1 MFGKTRGPGHPLR
14 QNRHVNVLD
23 NIMWNCLSG
32 PQAHFAVGAG
42 DVRRYAP
49 GFSPIIGCREPE
61 HPDFAT
67 LEGFC
72 EPGESFYVDAWSGAA
87 PAGWQIAREARMF
100 KMVWDAPAPADEAAP
115 DATRLRPEHAA
126 QALALATLTN
136 PGPFGLRTP
145 ELGEYFGYFD
155 GERLV
160 AMAGERMCAGDLHE
174 ISGICTHPEFQGRGL
189 ARKLTLKLVH
199 RQLRRGKT
207 PFLHV
212 MSHNTPARAL
222 YAKMGFRDYL
232 ETVVRVV
239 TRS

>member
-1 MFGKTRGPGHPLR
+1 M
-14 QNRHVNVLD
+14 QNRLVKLLD
-23 NIMWNCLSG
+23 NIMWNCMSG
-32 PQAHFAVGAG
+32 PHAHFAVGAG

-61 HPDFAT
+61 RPDFAM
-67 LEGFC
+67 LEQFC
-72 EPGESFYVDAWSGAA
+72 RPGESFYVDIWSGVA
-87 PAGWQIAREARMF
+87 PAGWQITREARMY

-115 DATRLRPEHAA
+115 DATPLRPEHAA
-126 QALALATLTN
+126 QAVELAKLTN
-136 PGPFGLRTP
+136 PGPFGIRTP

-160 AMAGERMCAGDLHE
+160 AMAGERMCAGHLHE
-174 ISGICTHPEFQGRGL
+174 ISGICTHPDFQGRGL

-199 RQLRRGKT
+199 RQMRRGKT

-222 YAKMGFRDYL
+222 YAKMGFRDYR
-232 ETVVRVV
+232 ETVVRVI
-239 TRS
+239 TRV